1 MADYLY
7 PDPAS
12 MDYFGQYLTP
22 EIYPWLGQGN
32 TGKVNR
38 SVFSPLLFP
47 PERPVTSPIVPAE
60 NISRDGNVP
69 PVSLMTTVAPVD
81 VLSDRD
87 RRIQAIDQRIAKSP
101 IPIEPY
107 VSPKMADTQTNSSF
121 MDNLGGL
128 LFGGGGDGL
137 EGYLSEKQQK
147 AIQNQAMMQAAA
159 SLLKSSGR
167 TTQPISIGQALG
179 EAYGAGTAG
188 YQQAQQGA
196 IQQLITK
203 QKLDEMKRAQA
214 QQQAY
219 QNFLTGQPT
228 AGTEITPQQ
237 ALSVPGMQVGPTVER
252 AAMIG
257 QPMPSDGTATGGA
270 SVLTPMQRTML
281 AALPAEKGIPELL
294 KITQPTEKAKLLS
307 ELGLKPTLENLRLL
321 EKPEA
326 APEKIRYLQA
336 LNMPITLENLRQLDK
351 PEASPTEVRL
361 LEAAGMPVTMENIM
375 ALRRSSAQ
383 NINIGEG
390 QKGFENTFKLK
401 QAFSNEP
408 IYKDFNDMK
417 SAHSQVLTSLKQ
429 GTPISDVAATTKIM
443 KLLDPGSVVRES
455 ELGIAMA
462 ASGRMD
468 RLKNYITNWTQGTIL
483 TPKQRADFES
493 LANELYA
500 AAGQTYNTKRDEY
513 IGYGT
518 SFGLDANKALGA
530 PVKLPSIIKQTTEG
544 ATPQNI
550 QDILNKYPP
559 RK

>member
-1 MADYLY
+1 MAVDL
-7 PDPAS
+7 
-12 MDYFGQYLTP
+12 
-22 EIYPWLGQGN
+22 N
-32 TGKVNR
+32 TDVGVAGRNI
-38 SVFSPLLFP
+38 PL
-47 PERPVTSPIVPAE
+47 PIS
-60 NISRDGNVP
+60 NNNF
-69 PVSLMTTVAPVD
+69 MTG
-81 VLSDRD
+81 
-87 RRIQAIDQRIAKSP
+87 
-101 IPIEPY
+101 
-107 VSPKMADTQTNSSF
+107 
-121 MDNLGGL
+121 LGGL
-128 LFGGGGDGL
+128 LFGGGNDGL
-137 EGYLSEKQQK
+137 EGFLTPQQQA
-147 AIQNQAMMQAAA
+147 AIQQQAMMQAAA

-167 TTQPISIGQALG
+167 TTQPISLGQALG
-179 EAYGAGTAG
+179 GAYEAGTAG
-188 YQQAQQGA
+188 YHQAQQGA
-196 IQQLITK
+196 INQLLTK
-203 QKLDEMKRAQA
+203 QKLDEMKRAQQA
-214 QQQAY
+214 QQAY
-219 QNFLTGQPT
+219 QQVLMGQPT
-228 AGTEITPQQ
+228 AGETITPEQ
-237 ALSVPGMQVGPTVER
+237 AISAPGMQSGPTVDR

-257 QPMPSDGTATGGA
+257 QQMPAEGA
-270 SVLTPMQRTML
+270 APSGLNILTPMQRAML
-281 AALPAEKGIPELL
+281 STLPAEKGIPELL
-294 KITQPTEKAKLLS
+294 KLTKPTEKAQLLT

-326 APEKIRYLQA
+326 DPEKIKYLKA
-336 LNMPITLENLRQLDK
+336 LNMPITLENFRQLDK
-351 PEASPTEVRL
+351 PEAMPNEIQILNAVNK
-361 LEAAGMPVTMENIM
+361 PVTMENVM

-500 AAGQTYNTKRDEY
+500 AAGQTYNAKRDEY

-530 PVKLPSIIKQTTEG
+530 PVKLPSIVKQTAEG

>member
-1 MADYLY
+1 MAVDL
-7 PDPAS
+7 
-12 MDYFGQYLTP
+12 
-22 EIYPWLGQGN
+22 N
-32 TGKVNR
+32 TDVGVAGRNIT
-38 SVFSPLLFP
+38 L
-47 PERPVTSPIVPAE
+47 PIS
-60 NISRDGNVP
+60 NNNF
-69 PVSLMTTVAPVD
+69 MTG
-81 VLSDRD
+81 
-87 RRIQAIDQRIAKSP
+87 
-101 IPIEPY
+101 
-107 VSPKMADTQTNSSF
+107 
-121 MDNLGGL
+121 LGGL
-128 LFGGGGDGL
+128 LFGAGNDGL
-137 EGYLSEKQQK
+137 EGFLTPQQQA
-147 AIQNQAMMQAAA
+147 AIQQQAMMQAAA

-167 TTQPISIGQALG
+167 TTQPISLGQALG
-179 EAYGAGTAG
+179 GAYEAGTAG

-196 IQQLITK
+196 INQLLTK
-203 QKLDEMKRAQA
+203 QKLDEMKRAQQA
-214 QQQAY
+214 QQAY
-219 QNFLTGQPT
+219 QQVLMGQPT
-228 AGTEITPQQ
+228 AGEVITPEQ
-237 ALSVPGMQVGPTVER
+237 AGPAIDR

-257 QPMPSDGTATGGA
+257 QQMPTEGA
-270 SVLTPMQRTML
+270 APSGLNILTPMQRAML
-281 AALPAEKGIPELL
+281 STLPAEKGIPELL
-294 KITQPTEKAKLLS
+294 KLTKPTEKAQLLT

-326 APEKIRYLQA
+326 APEKIKYLQA
-336 LNMPITLENLRQLDK
+336 LNLPITLDNLHKLDK
-351 PEASPTEVRL
+351 PEAMPNEIQILNAVNK
-361 LEAAGMPVTMENIM
+361 PVTMENVM

-500 AAGQTYNTKRDEY
+500 AAGQTYNAKRDEY

-530 PVKLPSIIKQTTEG
+530 PVKLPSIIKPVDG
-544 ATPQNI
+544 INI
-550 QDILNKYPP
+550 PEQQRKPLSDIFKRGP
-559 RK
+559 